1 MLKLAIKGFVDLYFA
16 DESGFS
22 LTPNLSYAWQPIGIQ
37 WGIKSIKKKV
47 QNVLGFLNP
56 INNHLKMYSLAKDQY
71 MNSDIFI
78 AKMND
83 FAGQIKKK
91 TVLVL
96 DRASWHTSKKTL
108 SMISE
113 WEDKGLFIV
122 FLSAYSP
129 HYNLIETLWR
139 KIKYE
144 WLNIKDYLPIAIGTE
159 NTLKKK
165 LKEIFQE
172 YGNLYNIDFSMSQF
186 K

>member
-1 MLKLAIKGFVDLYFA
+1 M
-16 DESGFS
+16 DESVFS
-22 LTPNLSYAWQPIGIQ
+22 LTPNLSYAWQPIGVQ
-37 WGIKSIKKKV
+37 WGIKSIKKRV

-56 INNHLKMYSLAKDQY
+56 INNHLKTYNLAKNEY

-83 FAGQIKKK
+83 FASQIKKE

-96 DRASWHTSKKTL
+96 DRASWHTSQKTL

-122 FLSAYSP
+122 FLPAYSP

-144 WLNIKDYLPIAIGTE
+144 WLKIKDYRSE